1 MKPDYFDLI
10 SPSPILLPGV
20 GGVLSPTLKDISTL
34 GIHTYHYYLSVLSM
48 DVKTY
53 FSMLPNPE
61 PRTFPS
67 EEELSR
73 LSMFDLLTLQPSSA
87 AFLAE
92 ILNFFLKEDVSFSGE
107 NGCFLVNAKE
117 AYQTG
122 NAATALTGTVPSKC
136 CLENLPTGKITEPV
150 GSNGSPEKQPTGRI
164 TRENYEALCSLICRR
179 NNVRFQK
186 EVPLSGVKSKK
197 AREIMKKLKKG
208 RAEKAKSGKK
218 TDTSTE
224 LGNIISAVANR
235 HPSLNPVNIWELTVF
250 QLWDS
255 FFRLSNNQIYNIE
268 SMSVAAWGNK
278 DNHFDAAGWFKPLD
292 LSNEDFF

>member
-1 MKPDYFDLI
+1 MKPDHFDLL
-10 SPSPILLPGV
+10 SPSPILLPGA
-20 GGVLSPTLKDISTL
+20 GSVLSPTLKDISML

-53 FSMLPNPE
+53 FSMLPNPAHSA
-61 PRTFPS
+61 FPS
-67 EEELSR
+67 EETLSR
-73 LSMFDLLTLQPSSA
+73 LNMFDLLTLQPSSA

-92 ILNFFLKEDVSFSGE
+92 ILNFFLKEEVSFSE
-107 NGCFLVNAKE
+107 EDGCFLVATKE
-117 AYQTG
+117 NSQ
-122 NAATALTGTVPSKC
+122 
-136 CLENLPTGKITEPV
+136 EEP
-150 GSNGSPEKQPTGRI
+150 PIGRI

-186 EVPLSGVKSKK
+186 EVPLSGMKSKK
-197 AREIMKKLKKG
+197 AQEIMKKLKKG

-224 LGNIISAVANR
+224 LGNVISAVANR

-255 FFRLSNNQIYNIE
+255 FFRLSSNQIYNIE

>member
-61 PRTFPS
+61 PSAFPS

-73 LSMFDLLTLQPSSA
+73 LNMFDLLTFQPSSA

-92 ILNFFLKEDVSFSGE
+92 ILNFFLKEEISFCEEDGY
-107 NGCFLVNAKE
+107 FLVFTETDSQKE
-117 AYQTG
+117 H
-122 NAATALTGTVPSKC
+122 
-136 CLENLPTGKITEPV
+136 
-150 GSNGSPEKQPTGRI
+150 PTGRI

-179 NNVRFQK
+179 NNVHFQK

-224 LGNIISAVANR
+224 LGNVISAVANR

>member
-10 SPSPILLPGV
+10 SLSPISLPGV
-20 GGVLSPTLKDISTL
+20 GGVLSPTLKDISML

-61 PRTFPS
+61 PSAFPS

-73 LSMFDLLTLQPSSA
+73 LNMFDLLTFQPSSA
-87 AFLAE
+87 AFLAQ
-92 ILNFFLKEDVSFSGE
+92 ILNFFLKEEVSFSEE
-107 NGCFLVNAKE
+107 NGCFLVTTKKTH
-117 AYQTG
+117 QTG
-122 NAATALTGTVPSKC
+122 
-136 CLENLPTGKITEPV
+136 
-150 GSNGSPEKQPTGRI
+150 PEKQTTGRI
-164 TRENYEALCSLICRR
+164 TRENYESLCSLICRR

-224 LGNIISAVANR
+224 LGNVISAVANR

-268 SMSVAAWGNK
+268 SLSVAAWGNK

>member
-1 MKPDYFDLI
+1 MKPDYFDLL

-20 GGVLSPTLKDISTL
+20 GSVLSPTLRDISVL

-53 FSMLPNPE
+53 FSMMPNPE
-61 PRTFPS
+61 QYDFIS

-73 LSMFDLLTLQPSSA
+73 LNMFDLLTVHPSSA
-87 AFLAE
+87 AFLAA
-92 ILNFFLKEDVSFSGE
+92 ILHFFLKEEVSFSE
-107 NGCFLVNAKE
+107 EEGCFLVTTEDDSQNE
-117 AYQTG
+117 
-122 NAATALTGTVPSKC
+122 ALTGK
-136 CLENLPTGKITEPV
+136 
-150 GSNGSPEKQPTGRI
+150 I

-179 NNVRFQK
+179 NNVRFQR
-186 EVPLSGVKSKK
+186 ELPLSDVKSKK

-224 LGNIISAVANR
+224 LGNVISAVASR
-235 HPSLNPVNIWELTVF
+235 HPSLNPLNIWDITVF
-250 QLWDS
+250 QLWDA